1 MRYLVI
7 SLMLLSGCASIDRY
21 LDPVYAEA
29 RYRQAVEA
37 VTHDKALA
45 CVTSDGVFW
54 VNNGDWD
61 EIDEN
66 DGEEYMIVLDANGNK
81 HTLTP
86 YVANPNC
93 TPKE

>member
-1 MRYLVI
+1 M
-7 SLMLLSGCASIDRY
+7 DRY

-37 VTHDKALA
+37 ATQDKALA
-45 CVTSDGVFW
+45 CVASDGVFW
-54 VNNGDWD
+54 VRNGEWE
-61 EIDEN
+61 EIGE
-66 DGEEYMIVLDANGNK
+66 GEEEYMIVIDSESK
-81 HTLTP
+81 YHTLTP